1 MPLSKRQEKYLRT
14 LAHDKK
20 PVIWLGQHGLTDQVL
35 AEIESALKQHELI
48 KIKVRVGEREERD
61 RIISEICR
69 QTTSENVQKIGNTI
83 TIFRRNT
90 EKPRIPLPA

>member
-1 MPLSKRQEKYLRT
+1 MVLSKRQEKYLRT
-14 LAHDKK
+14 LAHEKK
-20 PVIWLGQHGLTDQVL
+20 PIIWLGQHGLTDQVL
-35 AEIESALKQHELI
+35 SEIENALKHHELI

-69 QTTSENVQKIGNTI
+69 QTSSENVQKIGNTV
-83 TIFRRNT
+83 TLFRRNT

>member
-1 MPLSKRQEKYLRT
+1 MALSKRQEKYLRT